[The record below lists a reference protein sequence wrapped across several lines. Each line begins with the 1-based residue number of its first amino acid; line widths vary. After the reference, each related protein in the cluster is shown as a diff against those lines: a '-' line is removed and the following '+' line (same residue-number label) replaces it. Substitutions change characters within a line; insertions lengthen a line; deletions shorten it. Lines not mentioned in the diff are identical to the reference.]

1 MKNTLQNNLPKIRLP
16 SNTRK
21 YEELIDIIKEANLN
35 TVCQEA
41 NCPNIFNCFSRGTLT
56 FMILGNICTRNC
68 SYCSVKTGKPFA
80 PDKTEPSKI
89 AGIIKKLKLDYVVIT
104 CVTRDDLSDGGS
116 NVFAATVREIK
127 NKNPN
132 CKIEL
137 LISDLNGNW
146 KVLKKI
152 IAANPQVIG
161 HNVEVVKRL
170 FPTLRPQGS
179 YERSIELLENLKK
192 YNSKIIT
199 KSGFMI
205 GFGETKKE
213 IIQTM
218 KDIRSAD
225 CDIMTIGQYLA
236 PNVKHAPVKKFY
248 SAEEFSFL
256 KEVGES
262 LGFKCVESAALVR
275 SSFNANSS
283 YKKVKE
289 KI

>member
-1 MKNTLQNNLPKIRLP
+1 
-16 SNTRK
+16 
-21 YEELIDIIKEANLN
+21 N

-41 NCPNIFNCFSRGTLT
+41 NCPNIFNCFSKGTLT

-80 PDKTEPSKI
+80 PNKTEPSKI

-104 CVTRDDLSDGGS
+104 CVTRDDLSDGGA
-116 NVFAATVREIK
+116 NVFAETVREIK

-146 KVLKKI
+146 KALKKI
-152 IAANPQVIG
+152 IAANSQVIG
-161 HNVEVVKRL
+161 HNIEVVKRL

-179 YERSIELLENLKK
+179 YERSIKLLKNLKK

-205 GFGETKKE
+205 GLGEKDKE

-218 KDIRSAD
+218 KGIKSAD
-225 CDIMTIGQYLA
+225 CDIITIGQYLA
-236 PNVKHAPVKKFY
+236 PNVKHVPIKKFY

-283 YKKVKE
+283 YKKVRE